1 MIGTVLQY
9 NANSGRGVI
18 SAQSGERYEFN
29 AAQVAGNAR
38 QLREG
43 KQVDFVEADG
53 KATEIFPV
61 GTSSSEKNRIA
72 AALLAFFLG
81 AFGVHKFYLG
91 KNGAGA
97 VMLVVFLFGFILLGI
112 PSMVI
117 GIIAFIEFI
126 IYLVKS
132 DDDFH
137 DQYVVGDKSW
147 F

>member
-1 MIGTVLQY
+1 MIGTILQF
-9 NANSGRGVI
+9 NAASGRGTV
-18 SAQSGERYEFN
+18 SGQDGERYEFVGS
-29 AAQVAGNAR
+29 QIAGNAR
-38 QLREG
+38 QIRDG
-43 KQVDFVEADG
+43 KQVDFVVADG

-61 GTSSSEKNRIA
+61 GASGDEKSRIA

-91 KNGAGA
+91 KNTAGI

-132 DDDFH
+132 DDDFY
-137 DQYVVGDKSW
+137 DQYVAGDKAR